1 ENVTMPLMP
10 RVETSRLLLR
20 PFTAEDLDDF
30 SEILGKP
37 GVMKY
42 LGTDCQ
48 PMSRA
53 ETETALRSMIGHW
66 RRHGFGRWAV
76 VSKEGGRLIG
86 CAGLRSY
93 QAVAELVYLLDE
105 PYWGRGLA
113 TEVARACLRFGFET
127 QGFDRIVAF
136 ARLRNAA
143 SRRVLDKLGMSF
155 DGETTVF
162 GIHVAQHSLRREE
175 FRPDHSAYEIK

>member
-1 ENVTMPLMP
+1 MPAMSS
-10 RVETSRLLLR
+10 VETSRLLLR
-20 PFTAEDLDDF
+20 PFSGEDLDDF
-30 SEILGKP
+30 SDILCKA

-48 PMSRA
+48 PMSRR
-53 ETETALRSMIGHW
+53 ETETALHSMIRHW

-76 VSKEGGRLIG
+76 ISREGGRLIG

-93 QAVAELVYLLDE
+93 QSVAELVYLLDE

-136 ARLRNAA
+136 ARRRNAA

-155 DGETTVF
+155 DGEATVF
-162 GIHVAQHSLRREE
+162 GIRVAQYSLRREE
-175 FRPDHSAYEIK
+175 FRPDDSAYEIK